1 MLTQLFRRRRPAAR
15 PAFVRRLAL
24 EYLEDR
30 NAPSALDPTS
40 SPDLLTSPD
49 QSGTQATAVPAP
61 TDSSSS
67 GSGTTSATGSQPA
80 PGTGTFLAVLTAPS
94 VPPATTG
101 SGTTTTSGGTTAGPA
116 DVTPPPPSGQSA
128 PVIDSCVGVE
138 NEELTVTVSGHVTF
152 SNPASLTVTFSG
164 WVMEGMQT
172 PVDAGGNF
180 SVTFNVPQCTSTT
193 TSSHLCSAVA
203 SDGAGHVSAPFSFII
218 EQTPTP

>member
-15 PAFVRRLAL
+15 PAYVRRLAL
-24 EYLEDR
+24 EYLEER

-40 SPDLLTSPD
+40 SSDLLTAPD
-49 QSGTQATAVPAP
+49 QSGTQPLAAPAP
-61 TDSSSS
+61 TATSSS
-67 GSGTTSATGSQPA
+67 GSGTTGSPTGPA
-80 PGTGTFLAVLTAPS
+80 PSTFLAALTAPA

-101 SGTTTTSGGTTAGPA
+101 SGTTTTGGGTTAGPA
-116 DVTPPPPSGQSA
+116 GATPPPASGQAA
-128 PVIDSCVGVE
+128 PVIDSCAGTE
-138 NEELTVTVSGHVTF
+138 NPDLTVTVSGHVTF

-164 WVMEGMQT
+164 WVMDGMQA

-180 SVTFNVPQCTSTT
+180 TITFNVPQCSSTT

-218 EQTPTP
+218 EQTPSS